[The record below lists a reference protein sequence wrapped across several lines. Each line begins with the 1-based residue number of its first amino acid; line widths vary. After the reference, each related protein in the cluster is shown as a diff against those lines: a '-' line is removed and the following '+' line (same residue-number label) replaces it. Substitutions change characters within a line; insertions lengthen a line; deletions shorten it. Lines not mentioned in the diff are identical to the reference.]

1 MLKLFAISTLWAS
14 LIVGTTFVMCAM
26 GYGKPNLC
34 EGETLIGF
42 YSFLYFLC
50 WITVP
55 MAGLLLSPIVLI
67 CNYFNKQAY

>member
-1 MLKLFAISTLWAS
+1 MLKLVTISTVWAS

-26 GYGKPNLC
+26 GYGEPNLC

-55 MAGLLLSPIVLI
+55 MAGLMLALTGTIF
-67 CNYFNKQAY
+67 NYFNKQAY